1 MGAGAEDDGG
11 TTIFV
16 KGFDRSL
23 GEDDVRAALQE
34 AFGECGE
41 VTQVRLPMDRETG
54 ELKGIGFIEFSTAE
68 GKVGLVLSPGELGM
82 ICICYVCSHN

>member
-1 MGAGAEDDGG
+1 MHAAGGEDDGG

-23 GEDDVRAALQE
+23 GEEDVRSALTE

-54 ELKGIGFIEFSTAE
+54 ELKGIGFIEFGTNEA
-68 GKVGLVLSPGELGM
+68 KV
-82 ICICYVCSHN
+82 H